1 MRGSVRQKGPDRW
14 QVRVSLGRDPDTGKY
29 RYVQRDVRGGKREA
43 QRFAAKLVTEVE
55 RGEHRQTGR

>member
-29 RYVQRDVRGGKREA
+29 RYVHGGEREA
-43 QRFAAKLVTEVE
+43 QRYATKLVTEVE
-55 RGEHRQTGR
+55 RG